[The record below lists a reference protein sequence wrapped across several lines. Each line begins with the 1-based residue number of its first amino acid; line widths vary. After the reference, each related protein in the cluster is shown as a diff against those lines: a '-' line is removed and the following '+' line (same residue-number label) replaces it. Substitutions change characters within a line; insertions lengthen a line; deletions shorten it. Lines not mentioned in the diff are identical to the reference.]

1 LYKQESLIIRVILKF
16 FTGLQDSYR
25 KGKNYPPFTFILCNK
40 LSDYLL
46 LHCKS
51 NYLLVYTNPVFKV
64 HPFLEVTEKSKLM
77 NNSDIVGI
85 IQRLSLRMVAEPSLL
100 HLRLLLLC
108 LVQSLREGLQTSG
121 VTVLGVGN
129 Y

>member
-1 LYKQESLIIRVILKF
+1 M
-16 FTGLQDSYR
+16 
-25 KGKNYPPFTFILCNK
+25 
-40 LSDYLL
+40 
-46 LHCKS
+46 
-51 NYLLVYTNPVFKV
+51 FKV

-121 VTVLGVGN
+121 VAVLGVVN